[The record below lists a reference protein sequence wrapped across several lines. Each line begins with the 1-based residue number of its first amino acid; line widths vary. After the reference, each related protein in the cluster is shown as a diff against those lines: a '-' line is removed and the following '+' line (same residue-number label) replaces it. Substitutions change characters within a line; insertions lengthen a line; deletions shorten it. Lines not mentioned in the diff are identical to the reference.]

1 MSTKGPRGSSGER
14 TQRYWQRLRRR
25 TRCVIVEI
33 GDAEIS
39 ALIERG
45 YLAEEARDAR
55 GAATAAIENVISDLV
70 FEVEQEKAREEA
82 ARRKR

>member
-1 MSTKGPRGSSGER
+1 MSTKRPGSSSAER
-14 TQRYWQRLRRR
+14 TQRYRQRLRRK
-25 TRCVIVEI
+25 TRCLIVEI

-45 YLAEEARDAR
+45 YLAKESRDAR
-55 GAATAAIENVISDLV
+55 GAATAAIESVISDLV
-70 FEVEQEKAREEA
+70 FEVEQEKACEEP